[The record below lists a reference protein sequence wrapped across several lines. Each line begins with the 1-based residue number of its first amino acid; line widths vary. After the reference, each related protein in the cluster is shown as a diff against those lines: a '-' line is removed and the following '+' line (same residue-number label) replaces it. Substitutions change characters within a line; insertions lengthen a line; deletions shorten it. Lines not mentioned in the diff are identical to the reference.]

1 MYWQTWNASRPT
13 YQLRH
18 RDSVKSLKQDVQQ
31 LLAFTI
37 GQPGTQSPANPLV
50 TQPAI
55 APQQTIATQPAIAP
69 PQTIATQPAIGT
81 GTHPWAGD
89 VAKAVACAETVRAA
103 VAAQLGDN
111 LANRPPKKKGSHKSH
126 AKRSGAPAVKASVA
140 LATAASL
147 PFTKKVSFA
156 PQRPPS

>member
-55 APQQTIATQPAIAP
+55 APQQTIATQPAI
-69 PQTIATQPAIGT
+69 GT

-103 VAAQLGDN
+103 VAAQLADS
-111 LANRPPKKKGSHKSH
+111 LREQTTEKKGK
-126 AKRSGAPAVKASVA
+126 
-140 LATAASL
+140 
-147 PFTKKVSFA
+147 
-156 PQRPPS
+156 PQEPRPT